1 MSLNRNL
8 LVCAIALTSL
18 RVSAQPLVP
27 WFLPGNSVLTGLEY
41 LGCDGT
47 SLTPLHIKTIPDLQ
61 IDFSTSDI
69 ERFRLLPDNT
79 YATLGGYSG
88 IIANGF
94 SLHSPDVAAF
104 YTGGAPGPFSLE
116 HLAAALNSSYADAF
130 RNWAQ
135 TGTTYTGGNSM
146 GYVGQKAGDAAHTD
160 MVVQIAKRE
169 GPNAPDRFRTIFT
182 SELNTSSTGGADSQ
196 EGLEGMRQVAVSN
209 TRVNTGLGFSS
220 AIVGEPDQ
228 TLDLAV
234 GKARIRE
241 LPTDPV
247 SISDE
252 VVMVDMV
259 TGLLEHRPA
268 NTLFGSCEW
277 YRNTTPAARYVLSGT
292 TAPVPTSVCPDC
304 GWRYAIG
311 TTAPLYKME
320 LYHNDVDRVNSGGF
334 RSTYLV
340 STTTPL
346 VSGIQSTVV
355 PTTAGAI
362 YPFAYGIRGE
372 VTSAQQG
379 YGVDGAIHVNHA
391 NSTSVLGSGVWGRM
405 EHSAGTL
412 ATGYGVRGSLTTSGT
427 VTNGFASYGL
437 AYGYG
442 SANITNM
449 HGVYGESSLYAGTA
463 ANAYGVKGTSSTYSG
478 TITNNYGVWGCANKG
493 INNYSVYGCLPTVGT
508 VNWSG
513 FFVGDI
519 SASGMA
525 FPSDQNLKT
534 EIQDLDN
541 AMDLLMDLHP
551 KSYRYRQDEYPQM
564 GLPQGQRYGFI
575 AQDVQAVFPQFVK
588 NSHQPA
594 NVDSLGNEL
603 SAAVD
608 YLALNTGDITSI
620 LVGAVQRQH
629 MQLDEAASELAETQ
643 ATNAALNDQLQQV
656 MDRLDAMEQSV
667 SNCCA
672 DRGAIQNGG
681 VEIDEK
687 SLNSNDRYLRIAPNP
702 FETQTKVYYQLD
714 QAGRMQLVANSADG
728 KQLQVL
734 QEANLEA
741 GNYQYEWNTGDLA
754 PGVYYVTLLVDAKP
768 ITKRAVKILR

>member
-79 YATLGGYSG
+79 YATLGGYSS
-88 IIANGF
+88 IIANGY

-104 YTGGAPGPFSLE
+104 YAGGAPGPFSLE

-146 GYVGQKAGDAAHTD
+146 GYVGQKAGDPAHTD

-169 GPNAPDRFRTIFT
+169 GANAPDRFRTIFT

-196 EGLEGMRQVAVSN
+196 EGLEGMRQVAISN
-209 TRVNTGLGFSS
+209 ARVNTGLGFSS

-228 TLDLAV
+228 TLDIAV

-241 LPTDPV
+241 LPTDLV
-247 SISDE
+247 SVSDE
-252 VVMVDMV
+252 VVMVN
-259 TGLLEHRPA
+259 TGTGVLEHRPA

-277 YRNTTPAARYVLSGT
+277 YRNTAPADRFVLSGNA
-292 TAPVPTSVCPDC
+292 APLPTSVCPDR

-311 TTAPLYKME
+311 TTQPTYKME
-320 LYHNDVDRVNSGGF
+320 LYHNDVDRVNEGGF
-334 RSTYLV
+334 RSRYFV
-340 STTTPL
+340 SPSTLSVIGMQSSVNPTI
-346 VSGIQSTVV
+346 SGN
-355 PTTAGAI
+355 I
-362 YPFAYGIRGE
+362 YPFSIGVRGD
-372 VTSAQQG
+372 VRGASIG
-379 YGVDGAIHVNHA
+379 YGVDGVVSVSSA
-391 NSTSVLGSGVWGRM
+391 NSANVSGTGVWGHL
-405 EHSAGTL
+405 EQTAGTV
-412 ATGYGVRGSLTTSGT
+412 ATGFGVKGNLTTNGS
-427 VTNGFASYGL
+427 VTNGYASYGL

-442 SANITNM
+442 SSSFTNM
-449 HGVYGESSLYAGTA
+449 HGVYGESYLYAGTA
-463 ANAYGVKGTSSTYSG
+463 TNAYGVKGNSYTNSA
-478 TITNNYGVWGCANKG
+478 TITNNYGVWGCAKNG
-493 INNYSVYGCLPTVGT
+493 TNNYSVYGCLPTGGT
-508 VNWSG
+508 INWSG

-525 FPSDQNLKT
+525 YPSDQNLKT

-541 AMDLLMDLHP
+541 AVDLLMELHP

-620 LVGAVQRQH
+620 LVGAVQRQQV
-629 MQLDEAASELAETQ
+629 QLDEVAGALADAE
-643 ATNAALNDQLQQV
+643 ATNDALNDQLQQV

-672 DRGAIQNGG
+672 DRGALQNGG
-681 VEIDEK
+681 EEIDEK

-702 FETQTKVYYQLD
+702 FETQTTIYYQLE
-714 QAGRMQLVANSADG
+714 QGGRMQLVANSADG

-741 GNYQYEWNTGDLA
+741 GNFQYEWNTGDLA